1 MAFDAFMYFPMQ
13 ASIVGEVQDQAM
25 KAKNAFAIKSFEF
38 GAENKIDIGSDTE
51 GGAAGKATFKE
62 FTIKKK
68 TDTASCGLFHAL
80 CEGKH
85 LTEGIIEL
93 RRSGGAAGASG
104 ATFMK
109 FHFKLVMVQDLG
121 WSGADGDDV
130 CEEDLIFQYGAMKI
144 EYFRQGADGKMKK
157 AQGGQGEVKWSRVKN
172 AAVYDI

>member
-25 KAKNAFAIKSFEF
+25 QAKHAFAIKSFEF

-85 LTEGIIEL
+85 LSEGIIEL
-93 RRSGGAAGASG
+93 RRSHSGFSCTHLAIDAGATTRVAG
-104 ATFMK
+104 PGTNKAGQADNANPPPPP
-109 FHFKLVMVQDLG
+109 KLEHGSSAPAVVTESLL
-121 WSGADGDDV
+121 A
-130 CEEDLIFQYGAMKI
+130 
-144 EYFRQGADGKMKK
+144 
-157 AQGGQGEVKWSRVKN
+157 GGVPRVKTS
-172 AAVYDI
+172 